1 MRKTAIALIFAVML
15 GSIPV
20 ALSAQSGED
29 AKFKKFQD
37 NFWDAYFKFF
47 PTQASIQGYP
57 KYRDKLEDP
66 SSGAVTKFHEGLDA
80 FNQELVSKIDKTNL
94 SMENQVECNMMLDFM
109 DLQFLEFESILPWEY
124 NPLFYNNIFVES
136 VRTLLARS
144 PQAGDAIICAV
155 SRAKAIPGLVK
166 RAKDNLKTPPAEYTS
181 AAIAQMPGIIEFFRS
196 EVAKLSGN
204 SATLMAETPKVVAA
218 LEDWQRYLQ
227 GELQAKS
234 TGNFRLG
241 EAHLKMLR
249 LKSQGTM
256 DIVRDVAARSVA
268 EAENIRR
275 EMVLVCIPYFDLMY
289 PDINIEELG
298 KAKGEKGA
306 KQIIIQSVLD
316 KLKSYHGTKD
326 EYTPRMAAIAESMRK
341 FIEDNKLAPLPSQTL
356 KVEAMP
362 AYLTATTRSF
372 LDAPGAF
379 DPAGNYTLYIQQVP
393 AAWSPEQINAMLEEY
408 NNFSLDFVTAQY
420 IFPGEFA
427 PLALSRKTATPLK
440 NMTANQALLK
450 AWPLYLQGKIVEAGF
465 NQFDLKARLYQLK
478 LQLKNLIL
486 FQIDMNVHEGN
497 YTKEKA
503 VDYMIHTGFIS
514 PVEAEQ
520 LWNYIALNP
529 GEAAITYIGL
539 QEINDLEA
547 EYKKIKGTS
556 FTVNDFLGKLVD
568 AGALPLRDLKL
579 KLAS

>member
-29 AKFKKFQD
+29 AKFKKFQET
-37 NFWDAYFKFF
+37 FWDSYFKFF

-80 FNQELVSKIDKTNL
+80 FNQELVSKIDKTRM
-94 SMENQVECNMMLDFM
+94 SMENQIECNMMLDFM

-124 NPLFYNNIFVES
+124 NPLFYNEIFVES

-144 PQAGDAIICAV
+144 PQLPDAVTSAV

-181 AAIAQMPGIIEFFRS
+181 AAIAQMPGIIEFYRT

-204 SATLMAETPKVVAA
+204 SAALMAETPKVVAA

-241 EAHLKMLR
+241 DAHLKMLR
-249 LKSQGTM
+249 LKSQGTL
-256 DIVRDVAARSVA
+256 DIVRDLGTKSNAD
-268 EAENIRR
+268 AENIRR
-275 EMVLVCIPYFDLMY
+275 QMLLVCIPFFNIMY
-289 PDINIEELG
+289 PDIDIEELG
-298 KAKGEKGA
+298 KTKGEKA
-306 KQIIIQSVLD
+306 KQIIIQNVLD
-316 KLKSYHGTKD
+316 KLKTYHGTKD
-326 EYTPRMAAIAESMRK
+326 DYTPRMATIAENMRK
-341 FIEDNKLAPLPSQTL
+341 FIEDSKLVPLPSQTL
-356 KVEAMP
+356 KVEVMP
-362 AYLTATTRSF
+362 AYMPATTRTF

-393 AAWSPEQINAMLEEY
+393 ASWTPDQINSMLEEY

-420 IFPGEFA
+420 VFPGEFV
-427 PLALSRKTATPLK
+427 PLALSRKNATPLK

-450 AWPLYLQGKIVEAGF
+450 AWPIYLQTKIVEAGF
-465 NQFDLKARLYQLK
+465 NEYDIKARLYQLK
-478 LQLKNLIL
+478 LQLKNIVL
-486 FQIDMNVHEGN
+486 FQLDMNVHEGN

-503 VDYMIHTGFIS
+503 VDYMARMGFIS
-514 PVEAEQ
+514 AAEAEQ
-520 LWNYIALNP
+520 LWSYIALNP

-547 EYKKIKGTS
+547 EYKKTKGTS
-556 FTVNDFLGKLVD
+556 FTVSDFLNQLIN
-568 AGALPLRDLKL
+568 AGALPLRDLKI